1 MMSKTDCLSI
11 LVSLEDRGINIDTQM
26 KKLLVAKEPPLEVV
40 RFIAN
45 HQGIEVANFYEMLRK
60 RYNKKKSPLYKN
72 ILDLRADDTDE
83 LLVVLSCFLVQI
95 NLYAKK
101 LSDKTTFLEEVRAEE
116 ITRVLNDFY
125 KTGNT
130 EGCVAVLRLLK
141 SDLMVLEYI
150 RGRRELQ

>member
-60 RYNKKKSPLYKN
+60 RYNQKKSPLYKN
-72 ILDLRADDTDE
+72 QTE
-83 LLVVLSCFLVQI
+83 SQT
-95 NLYAKK
+95 LY
-101 LSDKTTFLEEVRAEE
+101 
-116 ITRVLNDFY
+116 
-125 KTGNT
+125 
-130 EGCVAVLRLLK
+130 
-141 SDLMVLEYI
+141 
-150 RGRRELQ
+150 

>member
-11 LVSLEDRGINIDTQM
+11 LVSLEDRGINIDSQM
-26 KKLLVAKEPPLEVV
+26 KKLLVSKEPPLDVV

-60 RYNKKKSPLYKN
+60 RYNQKKSPLYKN
-72 ILDLRADDTDE
+72 ILDLANDDTDE
-83 LLVVLSCFLVQI
+83 LITLLSCFLVQI

-101 LSDKTTFLEEVRAEE
+101 LQDKTAFVEEVRAEE
-116 ITRVLNDFY
+116 ITRVLNDY
-125 KTGNT
+125 YRTGNT
-130 EGCVAVLRLLK
+130 DGCSAVVRLLK

-150 RGRRELQ
+150 RGRRALQ